1 MQYIVNVASCIQREN
16 YEMFFYEPTAKHKL
30 ELFDAKWDMASLSAA
45 FSQIA
50 SDINRRELK
59 DPDNQVIVCV
69 RSHPKSVD
77 DGTVNRAWRDTSL
90 YAKTLVARAL
100 ERSKM
105 ASVLTSSYT
114 RKVKLV
120 FQAEQE
126 YFGTVEQISED
137 KEEQIGLLCF
147 LSDLQSACDAG
158 GTSISLVDSFGLP
171 AALSPNEWEK
181 ILYQA
186 LLSASEGE
194 ISKEETSEEENTECW
209 LRKKL
214 LSVIE
219 EEKGLDSCM
228 ENEEELPEQEADLKS
243 EFVLEQSSESEL
255 ALNFALNPSS
265 KREFYD
271 KKKEIQGEYISHRL
285 RSLIDGSKIGRV
297 CECLYWP
304 IAIKSSQA
312 GTIAMLGLTELLCT
326 QKEITKESIKKYQ
339 SQGDPY
345 LSSRL
350 QTHFSTV
357 LSGYRYQLQKKRQ
370 QLLSEI
376 QSERSVKLQGE
387 EQTDWEQSVYHQ
399 EEALSDKKELSIPS
413 APAEYTEHLNTIKM
427 QLSVCKLSLHEK
439 TARFGRQAEMR
450 ARIEQASKLLA
461 ESVDGLETELITYQK
476 SAAKTL
482 YRGIEQ
488 TERIGFETKQ
498 ESEEKTGV
506 KLQFGTL
513 KKDEQKTEESAKK
526 MIAKWTK
533 DMGFL
538 LNCAK
543 LTDFLSSFLYLC
555 GCVGVV
561 SGLYFCLHRGQN
573 ALQFNAGFC
582 VIAVLALFLAFGSV
596 RISSYFLKEIR
607 DSYDTLQKRIEDVV
621 EDYALRAKDYEESLQ
636 SWLSSVYKQQMSV
649 DEKQL
654 HADQKRQT
662 SARSWH
668 LSNMKR
674 LLDLLSV
681 FGLETNTFENENENL
696 MIASRIVQPMDYQ
709 QKELGNE
716 IYWPV
721 WAEEGGNET

>member
-30 ELFDAKWDMASLSAA
+30 ELFDAKWDMASLAAA

-50 SDINRRELK
+50 SDINRHELK

-69 RSHPKSVD
+69 RSHPKSLD
-77 DGTVNRAWRDTSL
+77 DSTINRAWHDTSL
-90 YAKTLVARAL
+90 YAKTLVASAL
-100 ERSKM
+100 EKSGM

-126 YFGTVEQISED
+126 YFGTVEQTSED

-171 AALSPNEWEK
+171 RVLSPGEWEET
-181 ILYQA
+181 LYQA

-219 EEKGLDSCM
+219 EEKGLDSCI
-228 ENEEELPEQEADLKS
+228 ESEEELPEQKTDLAS
-243 EFVLEQSSESEL
+243 EQSSE
-255 ALNFALNPSS
+255 FALNLASNLTS
-265 KREFYD
+265 MRECYD
-271 KKKEIQGEYISHRL
+271 EKKDTQGEYISHRL

-304 IAIKSSQA
+304 VAAKSSQA
-312 GTIAMLGLTELLCT
+312 STIAMLGLTELLCS
-326 QKEITKESIKKYQ
+326 QKELTRTSIAKYQ

-350 QTHFSTV
+350 QTHFSSV

-370 QLLSEI
+370 QILNEI
-376 QSERSVKLQGE
+376 QSERSVKLQDE
-387 EQTDWEQSVYHQ
+387 EQSDWEKSLYHQ
-399 EEALSDKKELSIPS
+399 SEELPDKKEISIPP
-413 APAEYTEHLNTIKM
+413 APAEYTEHLNAIKM

-439 TARFGRQAEMR
+439 TAHFGRQAEMR

-513 KKDEQKTEESAKK
+513 KKNEQKTEESAKK
-526 MIAKWTK
+526 MIAKWAS

-543 LTDFLSSFLYLC
+543 LTGFLSSFLYLC
-555 GCVGVV
+555 GCIAVV
-561 SGLYFCLHRGQN
+561 SGLYFGLHRGETVQ
-573 ALQFNAGFC
+573 QVNAGLC
-582 VIAVLALFLAFGSV
+582 AIAVIALVLAFGSV
-596 RISSYFLKEIR
+596 KISFYFLKEIR
-607 DSYDTLQKRIEDVV
+607 DSYDTLQKRIEEVV
-621 EDYALRAKDYEESLQ
+621 ENYAFRAKDYEESLQ
-636 SWLSSVYKQQMSV
+636 TWLSSVYRQQMSV
-649 DEKQL
+649 DKKQL
-654 HADQKRQT
+654 RADQKRQT